1 MVLTLSLRSFRWPE
15 ETTEA
20 LREVHLQARPGQIL
34 AVTGSSGSGKSTL
47 GRILAGQLPGEEG
60 LLEGSIELAGQ
71 RITSTAEHPPRI
83 DRADWGAHVAFVPQH
98 PREYLSAAR
107 STVAEEIA
115 FGPEQRGIPRVQ
127 QRRAVADRLAAF
139 GLTELAGRDPLRLS
153 GGQQRRVALAAATVL
168 HPPVLVLDEPTA
180 GLDAAAR
187 ERVCADIFEAARAGT
202 AVILLAGEGE
212 VAAELAHERIEL
224 PDPAPGTAPDG
235 TTRPTADDAARQLPR
250 PAGAGPTE
258 DPGRRPAD
266 DHAAEA
272 APWAAPGPLTIR
284 GLSVLPADA
293 PTRRRRTRRARRG
306 PADPPVRELDLTI
319 PAGACTALTGPNGAG
334 KTTLL
339 RGILGLGR
347 IRGTVTLGPHTLPAD
362 PRLAAEHAALL
373 FQDAE
378 DLFTERT
385 AQRQVEIFARVPE
398 RVPQVLERCGLT
410 GVRERH
416 PLELPGAGRRLL
428 GIACALARDTPVLL
442 LDEPTVGMDA
452 AGRRILLRLLRER
465 AAAGGIVLVST
476 HDAELIAACSAPPVV
491 LSAD

>member
-83 DRADWGAHVAFVPQH
+83 DRAAWGAHVAFVPQH

-187 ERVCADIFEAARAGT
+187 ERVCADTFEAARAGT

-212 VAAELAHERIEL
+212 
-224 PDPAPGTAPDG
+224 
-235 TTRPTADDAARQLPR
+235 
-250 PAGAGPTE
+250 
-258 DPGRRPAD
+258 
-266 DHAAEA
+266 
-272 APWAAPGPLTIR
+272 
-284 GLSVLPADA
+284 
-293 PTRRRRTRRARRG
+293 
-306 PADPPVRELDLTI
+306 
-319 PAGACTALTGPNGAG
+319 
-334 KTTLL
+334 
-339 RGILGLGR
+339 
-347 IRGTVTLGPHTLPAD
+347 TVTLGPHTLPAD

-442 LDEPTVGMDA
+442 LDEPTVGLDA

-476 HDAELIAACSAPPVV
+476 HDAELIAACDAPPVV